1 MHKSVLSR
9 FFWNNLIIVFTALAT
24 LIFTLLFL
32 INDYINDRQFETDRK
47 AADNIQFMTVYLQ
60 IENSDYRNYMIYNN
74 MLNQYSEFIDSDITV
89 INGTGTVHASTIG
102 ISRVPPEYNN
112 RVLAGE
118 TLRIRST
125 FGGIYPKNVFVVGIP
140 IKYNNRVVG
149 GIYFNTQIPDL
160 QGQLKEYIFML
171 LMAAGF
177 SIFIACCLSYLQSRR
192 ITNPI
197 KEMNKAVLEI
207 ASGNFSKRIP
217 VTQDEIGQLASSF
230 NYMAASL
237 ERLEGSRAG
246 FVSDVSH
253 ELRTPMTSISGFVG
267 GILDGTIP
275 PEKER
280 EYLQIVYD
288 ESVRLTKLTNDMLE
302 MTKMQ
307 SAEYKLDISDFD
319 INELIRICI
328 IQLEQKIDSKN
339 LELEVEFEPEKI
351 NVLADKDA
359 IKRVIINIIDNAIKF
374 SYENTKIIIKTS
386 VSDKKA
392 HISVG
397 NFGAGISDTEMK
409 NVFDRFYKTDKS
421 RSEDKKGAGLGLS
434 LAKNIMNLHKQ
445 KIWVEC
451 YDAKEGSDVKFTKFT
466 FTLALS

>member
-1 MHKSVLSR
+1 MNKSVLSR
-9 FFWNNLIIVFTALAT
+9 LFWNNLIIVFTALAT
-24 LIFTLLFL
+24 LIFVLLFL
-32 INDYINDRQFETDRK
+32 INDYINNRQYNTDLK
-47 AADNIQFMTVYLQ
+47 AAENIQYMTVYLQ
-60 IENSDYRNYMIYNN
+60 IENPDYRNYILYDN
-74 MLNQYSEFIDSDITV
+74 MLKQYSQFIESDITV
-89 INGTGTVHASTIG
+89 VNGNGEVYASTVEV
-102 ISRVPPEYNN
+102 SRIPHEYNN
-112 RVLAGE
+112 KVLSGE
-118 TLRIRST
+118 IMKLRSD
-125 FGGIYPKNVFVVGIP
+125 FDGLYSKNVLTVGIP
-140 IKYNNRVVG
+140 IKYNGRIVG

-160 QGQLKEYIFML
+160 RDQLNEYIIML
-171 LMAAGF
+171 LMASCF
-177 SIFIACCLSYLQSRR
+177 SIFIACGMSYFQSRR

-230 NYMAASL
+230 NYMADSL
-237 ERLEGSRAG
+237 ERLEGSRAS

-253 ELRTPMTSISGFVG
+253 ELRTPMTSISGFVA
-267 GILDGTIP
+267 GILDGTVP

-280 EYLQIVYD
+280 EYLKIVYD

-307 SAEYKLDISDFD
+307 SSEYKLDISEFD
-319 INELIRICI
+319 INELARICI
-328 IQLEQKIDSKN
+328 IQLGQKIDSKN
-339 LELEVEFEPEKI
+339 IELEVDFEPDKI

-359 IKRVIINIIDNAIKF
+359 IKRVIINILDNAVKF
-374 SYENTKIIIKTS
+374 SYENTKIIIKTAIA
-386 VSDKKA
+386 DKKA
-392 HISVG
+392 YVSIG
-397 NFGAGISDTEMK
+397 NFGAGISSEEMK

-451 YDAKEGSDVKFTKFT
+451 IDAKEGSNVKFTKFT